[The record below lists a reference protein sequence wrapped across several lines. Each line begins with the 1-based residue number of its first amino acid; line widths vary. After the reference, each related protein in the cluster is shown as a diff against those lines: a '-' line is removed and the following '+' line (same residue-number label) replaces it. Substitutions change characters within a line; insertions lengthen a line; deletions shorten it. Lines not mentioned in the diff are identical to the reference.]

1 MSATTS
7 TTTLT
12 TGKAGMSDKR
22 LGVWAALT
30 SFFLM
35 WVFLWAVLVVFRPT
49 WVCVTKCDSPCG
61 ETVVV
66 GCDRKRDEPYL
77 DHGRAFGVA
86 LVITLVV
93 MLIVLLVGATA
104 GASKC

>member
-35 WVFLWAVLVVFRPT
+35 WVFLWAVLVVFRPS
-49 WVCVTKCDSPCG
+49 WVCVCRETPCG

-66 GCDRKRDEPYL
+66 GCDKRRDDPAL